1 MTMPGTVMP
10 GATLDP
16 QQQLNQEQLQAIQS
30 LQYLQ
35 QQHQQQPQP
44 HPPGPSQQQFPP
56 TTSNYHGGYM
66 Y

>member
-35 QQHQQQPQP
+35 QHQQQPQP

-56 TTSNYHGGYM
+56 ATSNYHGGYM

>member
-1 MTMPGTVMP
+1 MTIP
-10 GATLDP
+10 GAVIPGANLDP

-35 QQHQQQPQP
+35 QHQQPPQ
-44 HPPGPSQQQFPP
+44 PPGPPHQQFSN
-56 TTSNYHGGYM
+56 TTSTYHGGYM

>member
-1 MTMPGTVMP
+1 MPGT
-10 GATLDP
+10 TLDP

-35 QQHQQQPQP
+35 QQQSQP
-44 HPPGPSQQQFPP
+44 HPPGPGPSQQQFPP
-56 TTSNYHGGYM
+56 AASNYHSGYM